1 MVLPSVADSGVGA
14 DADAGGGGS
23 GSLLPGV
30 CISPPNASVEL
41 EITSMVPIKKHRSVF
56 IVFVPFWS
64 GDGPL
69 ETAKSLSV
77 KIITSLVTNVTK

>member
-1 MVLPSVADSGVGA
+1 MVLPSVADSGI

-41 EITSMVPIKKHRSVF
+41 EITIKATKRRHRSVF
-56 IVFVPFWS
+56 IVFVLI
-64 GDGPL
+64 GV
-69 ETAKSLSV
+69 ETVS
-77 KIITSLVTNVTK
+77 